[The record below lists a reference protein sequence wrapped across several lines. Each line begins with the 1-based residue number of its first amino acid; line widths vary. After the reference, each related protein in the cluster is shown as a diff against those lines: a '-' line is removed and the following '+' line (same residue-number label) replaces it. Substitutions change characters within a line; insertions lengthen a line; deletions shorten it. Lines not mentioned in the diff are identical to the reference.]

1 MKLIFIRHA
10 EPYYEKDS
18 LTEKGFREAELLAKR
33 TRDWTVTQFYCSPL
47 GRAQATAMPTLN
59 DHHVTLTHRYP
70 ENPSDV
76 IEYAPDPSKA
86 IVYPWLR
93 EFAASVDPSMH
104 PGNVPIPWDF
114 TPEYLNANPLL
125 FDPAHW
131 QEAPIFLGRDVKM
144 QYDWATTRLDEL
156 LSIYGYQLDGY
167 AYSTNGSKKPTDSYM
182 KYDGHT
188 LDYMKDADTDEPVLV
203 FFCHLGIMMVLLSH
217 LLNTSPFALL
227 HGLFV
232 APSSV
237 TVLCAEERVP
247 GHAYFRAQMIGDTY
261 HLHTAKEPVSFYGS
275 FDAPFQF

>member
-1 MKLIFIRHA
+1 
-10 EPYYEKDS
+10 
-18 LTEKGFREAELLAKR
+18 
-33 TRDWTVTQFYCSPL
+33 
-47 GRAQATAMPTLN
+47 
-59 DHHVTLTHRYP
+59 
-70 ENPSDV
+70 
-76 IEYAPDPSKA
+76 
-86 IVYPWLR
+86 
-93 EFAASVDPSMH
+93 
-104 PGNVPIPWDF
+104 
-114 TPEYLNANPLL
+114 
-125 FDPAHW
+125 
-131 QEAPIFLGRDVKM
+131 
-144 QYDWATTRLDEL
+144 
-156 LSIYGYQLDGY
+156 
-167 AYSTNGSKKPTDSYM
+167 M